1 MKTLGVAVVALAL
14 AAPAAAGTV
23 VKAAYN
29 KTLKTTILVDARGMT
44 LYEYVSDHPNVT
56 PFPYCVDDP
65 TYHCSK
71 HWIPL
76 YGTAAT
82 AQGGAKQSLLS
93 SVVRPDGKSQITY
106 HTWPLYTW
114 IGGYGT
120 HGDKKPGDVFGQGYA
135 GIWFV
140 LGPTGKII
148 HKMP

>member
-1 MKTLGVAVVALAL
+1 MRTIALVILALAL
-14 AAPAAAGTV
+14 TGTAAASPV
-23 VKAAYN
+23 VKTAYN
-29 KTLKTTILVDARGMT
+29 SKLKQTILVDGRGHT
-44 LYEYVSDHPNVT
+44 LYMWTTDAGGNPA
-56 PFPYCVDDP
+56 CVDDP